1 MGGHVNVR
9 RRSVAVLV
17 AWGML
22 GMSACSA
29 PDSTAQ
35 VGRQP
40 VPVIAPGKPGEPN
53 RTLAPGEA
61 VPAQER
67 PNDADFSYVEL
78 MIVHHRQA
86 IEMTDLAAQHAT
98 DNQVSGLADRIA
110 DAQGPEIDM
119 MNRWLIQNGKPA
131 VAGSGEAHGHSGH
144 QDHSAMPGMA
154 SDAQMRDLASARG
167 TEFDRLFLE
176 LMIAHHEGALVMA
189 REVQN
194 KGMEIRVQEMADDV
208 IATQSAEIR
217 RMRGMLDA

>member
-9 RRSVAVLV
+9 RRCVAVLV

-35 VGRQP
+35 AGRQS

-53 RTLAPGEA
+53 RTLAAGEA
-61 VPAQER
+61 VPVQER

-86 IEMTDLAAQHAT
+86 IEMTDLAARHAT
-98 DNQVSGLADRIA
+98 DGRVGGLADRIA

-119 MNRWLIQNGKPA
+119 MNRWLTQNGKPA
-131 VAGSGEAHGHSGH
+131 VAESGDGHGHSGH
-144 QDHSAMPGMA
+144 QDHSDMPGMA
-154 SDAQMRDLASARG
+154 SDEQTRDLASARG
-167 TEFDRLFLE
+167 TEFDGLFLE
-176 LMIAHHEGALVMA
+176 LMIAHHEGALMMA

-194 KGMEIRVQEMADDV
+194 EGMEIRVQEMADDV

-217 RMRGMLDA
+217 RMREMLEA